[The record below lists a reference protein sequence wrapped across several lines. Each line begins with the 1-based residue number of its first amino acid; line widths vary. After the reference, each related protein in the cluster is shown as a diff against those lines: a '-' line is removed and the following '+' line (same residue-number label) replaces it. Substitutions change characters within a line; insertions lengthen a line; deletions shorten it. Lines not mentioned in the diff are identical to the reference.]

1 MKTIGE
7 IRQARLKQ
15 FVTQT
20 AMKFADINGA
30 LGRNRRD
37 ATLNQVVQAAPN
49 TRTGKPRRMG
59 DAQARLL
66 ENTFKLPEGWF
77 DSDPDIHPDVIAKS
91 ADGKWIVME
100 TKALASAPPLSQ
112 EQMPAY
118 RANGWPFDTVQLAD
132 VLAMSPA
139 DRSTLERVMLAFMG
153 SATAL
158 PDWRTTALR
167 LASKLDHDHRTDN
180 FTLFVRAIDIELG
193 RASAPRRAKKE
204 ARP

>member
-1 MKTIGE
+1 MRTIGE
-7 IRQARLKQ
+7 IRQLRLKQ
-15 FVTQT
+15 FMTQT
-20 AMKFADINGA
+20 AMTFAEINGT

-66 ENTFKLPEGWF
+66 EKTFGLPGGWF
-77 DSDPDIHPDVIAKS
+77 DSDPDIHPDLVAKS

-100 TKALASAPPLSQ
+100 TKALGTAPALAQ

-132 VLAMSPA
+132 VLALSPA
-139 DRSTLERVMLAFMG
+139 DRATLERLMLAFMG

-158 PDWRTTALR
+158 PDWRSTALR
-167 LASKLDHDHRTDN
+167 LASKLDHDHSTDN
-180 FTLFVRAIDIELG
+180 FTLFVRAIETELSK
-193 RASAPRRAKKE
+193 ASAPRPAKKE
-204 ARP
+204 ARS